1 MESVI
6 PFFTDF
12 RYLCPYI
19 LGSILTGS
27 MNLSNFG
34 IHFPITDPTWI
45 FFLVLMIILFAPILL
60 GRLRIPHIIGMI
72 LAGVVIGQYG
82 FNILERDSSFE
93 LFGKV
98 GIYYI
103 MFLAGL
109 EMDLE
114 NLKKN
119 MGKAF
124 VFGILTFFIPFV
136 IGLAVGIYVLNF
148 SMGASL
154 LLSCILASHTLVAY
168 PIVGRYGMSRHPS
181 VSISIG
187 GTMFALTVALFALA
201 GISGMYKGELDSGS
215 WILFGIKCV
224 AYCAFVFL
232 AFPRFARWFF
242 RTYEDNVM
250 QYIFVLSL
258 VFLSAALAEL
268 AGLEGIFG
276 AFLAGLVLNRL
287 IPHVSPLMNRTEFV
301 GNALFIPYFLIGVG
315 MLINLGALFTGWN
328 TIKVVLVM
336 VLVATLTKWLAA
348 WATQQIYRMSVAA
361 RQMMFGLSNAH
372 AAGALAMVM
381 VGTKIE
387 IEPGQFLMNEDMLN
401 GVVIMILI
409 SCIISSVTTEH
420 AARSMA
426 LSEDKGDMEASKT
439 KEEERMLVAISNPDT
454 VESLVNMALMMREPK
469 SKREL
474 LGVTVAVEY
483 DESKKQGKLA
493 EQRRNLERAVRIAS
507 AVDVPMKTR
516 CRLSTNIVSGIL
528 HTVSEMNASE
538 IVLGLHRKH
547 GLLDSFLGNFT
558 QSLLNGTHRQLM
570 VVKSLVPVNVMRRIV
585 VAVPPKAEYEA
596 GFYKWIERVARIGVQ
611 LGCRIHFWGH
621 TDTLP
626 RIKGYVNKFHGSA
639 RTEYSTLDDWD
650 DLLLLTGQVNYDH
663 LLVIVSARKGSI
675 SYQSSFEELPNQIM
689 RYFSDNSLMLVYP
702 DQLGDP
708 QEAMTF
714 SSPRSQSE
722 NRIYDQVARWAY
734 RWFKKEEES

>member
-1 MESVI
+1 M
-6 PFFTDF
+6 DF
-12 RYLCPYI
+12 LN
-19 LGSILTGS
+19 LGI
-27 MNLSNFG
+27 N
-34 IHFPITDPTWI
+34 FPITDPTWI

-72 LAGVVIGQYG
+72 LAGVAIGKYG

-119 MGKAF
+119 IGRAL
-124 VFGILTFFIPFV
+124 VFGALTFIIPFA
-136 IGLAVGIYVLNF
+136 IGMAVGIYVLNF
-148 SMGASL
+148 SIGASL

-168 PIVGRYGMSRHPS
+168 PIVGRYGLSSKAS

-201 GISGMYKGELDSGS
+201 GVSGMFKGELDSSS
-215 WILFGIKCV
+215 WILFMLKCIV
-224 AYCAFVFL
+224 YCVFVFMV
-232 AFPRFARWFF
+232 FPRFARWFF

-315 MLINLGALFTGWN
+315 MLINLGALFSGWN

-336 VLVATLTKWLAA
+336 VLVATFTKWLAA
-348 WATQQIYRMSVAA
+348 WLTQKIYHMSVAA

-387 IEPGQFLMNEDMLN
+387 IAPGEFLMNEDMLN

-409 SCIISSVTTEH
+409 SCIISSVITEH
-420 AARSMA
+420 AARTMA
-426 LSEDKGDMEASKT
+426 LSETNDDMEALKK
-439 KEEERMLVAISNPDT
+439 KEEERMLVAISNPET

-483 DESKKQGKLA
+483 DEAKKQGKLA
-493 EQRRNLERAVRIAS
+493 EQRRNLERAARIAS

-570 VVKSLVPVNVMRRIV
+570 IVKSLVPANVMRRIV
-585 VAVPPKAEYEA
+585 VAVPPNAEYEA
-596 GFYKWIERVARIGVQ
+596 GFYKWVERIARIGVQ
-611 LGCRIHFWGH
+611 LGCRVHFWGH

-626 RIKGYVNKFHGSA
+626 RIKGFIHKFYDGV
-639 RTEYSTLDDWD
+639 RTEYTVLDDWN
-650 DLLLLTGQVNYDH
+650 DLLLLTGHINYDH

-675 SYQSSFEELPNQIM
+675 SYQSSFEELPNQIT

-708 QEAMTF
+708 LDGMTF

-722 NRIYDQVARWAY
+722 NRIYDNVSKWVY
-734 RWFKKEEES
+734 RWFKKGEEV

>member
-1 MESVI
+1 M
-6 PFFTDF
+6 D
-12 RYLCPYI
+12 
-19 LGSILTGS
+19 
-27 MNLSNFG
+27 FG
-34 IHFPITDPTWI
+34 ISFPITNPTWI

-72 LAGVVIGQYG
+72 LAGVVIGKYG

-119 MGKAF
+119 INRAL
-124 VFGILTFFIPFV
+124 VFGILTFSIPFI
-136 IGLAVGIYVLNF
+136 IGMLVGIYLLDFGLV
-148 SMGASL
+148 ASL
-154 LLSCILASHTLVAY
+154 LLSCIFASHTLVAY
-168 PIVGRYGMSRHPS
+168 PIVGRYGISRHAS
-181 VSISIG
+181 VSISVG
-187 GTMFALTVALFALA
+187 GTMFALTVALFVLA
-201 GISGMYKGELDSGS
+201 GISGMYKGEVSSGS
-215 WILFGIKCV
+215 WFVFVLKCLG
-224 AYCAFVFL
+224 YCAFVFFVL
-232 AFPRFARWFF
+232 PRFARWFF

-250 QYIFVLSL
+250 QYIFVLAL

-315 MLINLGALFTGWN
+315 MLINLGTLFNGGS
-328 TIKVVLVM
+328 TIRVVLVM
-336 VLVATLTKWLAA
+336 VVVATATKWLAA
-348 WATQQIYRMSVAA
+348 WVTQKIYQMSSDS

-381 VGTKIE
+381 VGINIE
-387 IEPGQFLMNEDMLN
+387 VSPGQFLMNEDMLN
-401 GVVIMILI
+401 GVVIMILF

-420 AARSMA
+420 AARAIA
-426 LSEDKGDMEASKT
+426 LAEDGTDEFSSKQ
-439 KEEERMLVAISNPDT
+439 KEEERMLVAIANPET
-454 VESLVNMALMMREPK
+454 VEPLVNMALMMRDPK
-469 SKREL
+469 SKKEL
-474 LGVTVAVEY
+474 LGVTVEVEY
-483 DESKKQGKLA
+483 DETKKQAKLA
-493 EQRRNLERAVRIAS
+493 QRRKSLEHAASIAA

-516 CRLSTNIVSGIL
+516 CRLSTNVASGIL
-528 HTVSEMNASE
+528 HTLSEMNASE
-538 IVLGLHRKH
+538 IVLGLHHKQ
-547 GLLDSFLGNFT
+547 GMIDSFLGKFA
-558 QSLLNGTHRQLM
+558 QSLLKGTYRQLM
-570 VVKSLVPVNVMRRIV
+570 IVKCLMPVNVMRRIV

-596 GFYKWIERVARIGVQ
+596 GFYKWIERVARIGGQ
-611 LGCRIHFWGH
+611 LGCRVHFWGH

-626 RIKGYVNKFHGSA
+626 KIKGYLNKFHSTVRA
-639 RTEYSTLDDWD
+639 EYTVLDDWE

-675 SYQSSFEELPNQIM
+675 SYQPSFEELPDQITK
-689 RYFSDNSLMLVYP
+689 YFSNNSLLFIYP

-708 QEAMTF
+708 QMEGIMTF
-714 SSPRSQSE
+714 SSPREQLE
-722 NRIYDQVARWAY
+722 NRIYDNVSNWVY
-734 RWFKKEEES
+734 RWFKKGDE

>member
-1 MESVI
+1 
-6 PFFTDF
+6 
-12 RYLCPYI
+12 
-19 LGSILTGS
+19 
-27 MNLSNFG
+27 MN
-34 IHFPITDPTWI
+34 FPITDPTWI

-72 LAGVVIGQYG
+72 LAGVAIGKYG

-119 MGKAF
+119 IGRAL
-124 VFGILTFFIPFV
+124 VFGALTFIIPFA
-136 IGLAVGIYVLNF
+136 IGMAVGMYVLNF
-148 SMGASL
+148 SIGASL

-168 PIVGRYGMSRHPS
+168 PIVGRYGLSSKAS

-187 GTMFALTVALFALA
+187 GTMFALTVALFVLA
-201 GISGMYKGELDSGS
+201 GVSSMFKGELDSSS
-215 WILFGIKCV
+215 WILFMLKCIV
-224 AYCAFVFL
+224 YCVFVFMV
-232 AFPRFARWFF
+232 FPRFARWFF

-287 IPHVSPLMNRTEFV
+287 VPRVSPLMNRTEFV

-315 MLINLGALFTGWN
+315 MLINLGALFSGWN

-336 VLVATLTKWLAA
+336 VLVATFTKWLAA
-348 WATQQIYRMSVAA
+348 WLTQKIYHMSVAA

-387 IEPGQFLMNEDMLN
+387 IAPGEFLMNEDMLN

-409 SCIISSVTTEH
+409 SCIISSVITEH
-420 AARSMA
+420 AARTMA
-426 LSEDKGDMEASKT
+426 LSETNDDMEALKK
-439 KEEERMLVAISNPDT
+439 KEEERMLVAISNPET

-483 DESKKQGKLA
+483 DEAKKQGKLA
-493 EQRRNLERAVRIAS
+493 EQRRNLERAARIAS

-570 VVKSLVPVNVMRRIV
+570 IVKSLVPANVMRRIV
-585 VAVPPKAEYEA
+585 VAVPPNAEYEA
-596 GFYKWIERVARIGVQ
+596 GFYKWVERIARIGVQ
-611 LGCRIHFWGH
+611 LGCRVHFWGH

-626 RIKGYVNKFHGSA
+626 RIKGFIHKFYDGV
-639 RTEYSTLDDWD
+639 RTEYTVLDDWN
-650 DLLLLTGQVNYDH
+650 DLLLLTGHINYDH

-675 SYQSSFEELPNQIM
+675 SYQSSFEELPNQIT

-708 QEAMTF
+708 LDGMTF

-722 NRIYDQVARWAY
+722 NRIYDNVSKWAY
-734 RWFKKEEES
+734 RWFKKGEEV

>member
-1 MESVI
+1 M
-6 PFFTDF
+6 DF
-12 RYLCPYI
+12 LN
-19 LGSILTGS
+19 LGI
-27 MNLSNFG
+27 N
-34 IHFPITDPTWI
+34 FPITDPTWI

-72 LAGVVIGQYG
+72 LAGVAIGKYG

-119 MGKAF
+119 IGRAL
-124 VFGILTFFIPFV
+124 VFGVLTFIIPFA
-136 IGLAVGIYVLNF
+136 IGMAVGMYVLNF
-148 SMGASL
+148 SIGASL

-168 PIVGRYGMSRHPS
+168 PIVGRYGLSSKAS

-201 GISGMYKGELDSGS
+201 GVSGMFKGELDSSS
-215 WILFGIKCV
+215 WILFMLKCIV
-224 AYCAFVFL
+224 YCVFVFMV
-232 AFPRFARWFF
+232 FPRFARWFF

-315 MLINLGALFTGWN
+315 MLINLRALFSGWN

-336 VLVATLTKWLAA
+336 VLVATFTKWLAA
-348 WATQQIYRMSVAA
+348 WLTQKIYHMSVAA

-387 IEPGQFLMNEDMLN
+387 IAPGEFLMNEDMLN

-409 SCIISSVTTEH
+409 SCIISSVITEH
-420 AARSMA
+420 AARTMA
-426 LSEDKGDMEASKT
+426 LSETNDDMEALKK
-439 KEEERMLVAISNPDT
+439 KEEERMLVAISNPET

-483 DESKKQGKLA
+483 DEAKKQGKLA
-493 EQRRNLERAVRIAS
+493 EQRRNLERAARIAS

-570 VVKSLVPVNVMRRIV
+570 IVKSLVPANVMRRIV
-585 VAVPPKAEYEA
+585 VAVPPNAEYEA
-596 GFYKWIERVARIGVQ
+596 GFYKWVERIARIGVQ
-611 LGCRIHFWGH
+611 LGCRVHFWGH

-626 RIKGYVNKFHGSA
+626 RIKGFIHKFYDGV
-639 RTEYSTLDDWD
+639 RTEYTVLDDWN
-650 DLLLLTGQVNYDH
+650 DLLLLTGHINYDH

-675 SYQSSFEELPNQIM
+675 SYQPSFEELPNQIT

-708 QEAMTF
+708 LDGMTF

-722 NRIYDQVARWAY
+722 NRIYDNVSKWVY
-734 RWFKKEEES
+734 RWFKKGEEV

>member
-1 MESVI
+1 M
-6 PFFTDF
+6 DF
-12 RYLCPYI
+12 LN
-19 LGSILTGS
+19 LGI
-27 MNLSNFG
+27 N
-34 IHFPITDPTWI
+34 FPITDPTWI

-72 LAGVVIGQYG
+72 LAGVAIGKYG

-119 MGKAF
+119 IGRAL
-124 VFGILTFFIPFV
+124 VFGALTFIIPFA
-136 IGLAVGIYVLNF
+136 IGMAVGMYVLNF
-148 SMGASL
+148 SIGASL

-168 PIVGRYGMSRHPS
+168 PIVGRYGLSSKAS

-201 GISGMYKGELDSGS
+201 GVSGMFKGELDSSS
-215 WILFGIKCV
+215 WILFMLKCIV
-224 AYCAFVFL
+224 YCVFVFMV
-232 AFPRFARWFF
+232 FPRFARWFF

-287 IPHVSPLMNRTEFV
+287 VPRVSPLMNRTEFV

-315 MLINLGALFTGWN
+315 MLINLGALFSGWN

-336 VLVATLTKWLAA
+336 VLVATFTKWLAA
-348 WATQQIYRMSVAA
+348 WLTQKIYHMSVAA

-387 IEPGQFLMNEDMLN
+387 IAPGEFLMNEDMLN

-409 SCIISSVTTEH
+409 SCIISSVITEH
-420 AARSMA
+420 AARTMA
-426 LSEDKGDMEASKT
+426 LSETNDDMEALKK
-439 KEEERMLVAISNPDT
+439 KEEERMLVAISNPET

-483 DESKKQGKLA
+483 DEAKKQGKLA
-493 EQRRNLERAVRIAS
+493 EQRRNLERAARIAS

-570 VVKSLVPVNVMRRIV
+570 IVKSLVPANVMRRIV
-585 VAVPPKAEYEA
+585 VAVPPNAEYEA
-596 GFYKWIERVARIGVQ
+596 GFYKWVERIARIGVQ
-611 LGCRIHFWGH
+611 LGCRVHFWGH

-626 RIKGYVNKFHGSA
+626 RINGFIHKFYDGV
-639 RTEYSTLDDWD
+639 RTEYTVLDDWN
-650 DLLLLTGQVNYDH
+650 DLLLLTGHINYDH

-675 SYQSSFEELPNQIM
+675 SYQSSFEELPNQIT

-708 QEAMTF
+708 LDGMTF

-722 NRIYDQVARWAY
+722 NRIYDNVSKWVY
-734 RWFKKEEES
+734 RWFKKGEEV